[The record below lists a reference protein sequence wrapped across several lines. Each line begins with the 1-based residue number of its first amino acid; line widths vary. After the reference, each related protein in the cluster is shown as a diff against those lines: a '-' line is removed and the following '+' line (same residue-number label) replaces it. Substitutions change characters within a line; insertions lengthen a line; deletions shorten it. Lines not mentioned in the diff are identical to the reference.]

1 MSPCPP
7 RTVDTTQGI
16 AATATVQTS
25 GEPDT
30 TSTILNGFSGGS
42 RPPLPEAPASINCYI
57 TIAGRQAQL
66 TLRDTD
72 ETRLLQRLEAVLRR
86 FPVET
91 PALVQTPTTPQP
103 PACPWHGQMKEST
116 KAQGTWYC
124 PSKMADGS
132 YCTERWPAK
141 DGGRR

>member
-1 MSPCPP
+1 MHSQHLMKKPP
-7 RTVDTTQGI
+7 PQR
-16 AATATVQTS
+16 
-25 GEPDT
+25 
-30 TSTILNGFSGGS
+30 S

-103 PACPWHGQMKEST
+103 PACPWHGQMIEST
-116 KAQGTWYC
+116 KAQGTWDC
-124 PSKMADGS
+124 P
-132 YCTERWPAK
+132 
-141 DGGRR
+141 